1 VRTQPP
7 SPVRSLPAV
16 SSNAGSGIAIFLCA
30 LVAFACYDA
39 FAKQMVAVYSPAMV
53 NLARYTAVSIIA
65 FVWVLRAGR
74 LRVWDTPHKG
84 LLLARSLSLAVVAM
98 CFMTALV
105 TMPLAEATAIYFT
118 APLLMV
124 ALSPWMLGERVGQ
137 VQWAAVIV
145 GFLGMLLIVRPGHD
159 LPVVGTLL
167 MVISAVCYALFQMLT
182 RRLAGVEHPSMLY
195 AWMAVICMAVTC
207 VVMAAGDTVVW
218 PTGQGWALLLA
229 GGFCSGAAQLLLLAA
244 FRRVAASTLGPLNYI
259 QLLLAVLIS
268 TFWFQRPP
276 DGLALAGIALIM
288 AAGIYLAW
296 PRRTVPGRTDA

>member
-1 VRTQPP
+1 MT
-7 SPVRSLPAV
+7 SLPAA

-39 FAKQMVAVYSPAMV
+39 FAKEMVAVYSPAMV
-53 NLARYTAVSIIA
+53 NLARYSAVGIIA
-65 FVWVLRAGR
+65 FVWVLRAGK
-74 LRVWDTPHKG
+74 LRVWHTEHKG
-84 LLLARSLSLAVVAM
+84 LLLARSVSLAVVAM

-124 ALSPWMLGERVGQ
+124 ALSPWMLGERVGR

-159 LPVVGTLL
+159 LPFVGTLL
-167 MVISAVCYALFQMLT
+167 MVISAVCYALFQVLT

-207 VVMAAGDTVVW
+207 VVMVAGGPVVW
-218 PTGQGWALLLA
+218 PTMQGWALLLA

-296 PRRTVPGRTDA
+296 PRRVVPGHADA